1 MQDTKLVRTSV
12 DADPH
17 KLVLRRT
24 RGKISTL
31 DLLFDSF
38 SENEPTDALAV
49 THEGPEEFLG
59 TWRDRI
65 DRRPRNVG
73 VVSVGEQMR
82 SAAATTPSDRN
93 VVRGVADPM
102 DADAIRD
109 ATTGYLDAWPADGQ
123 TVGYFDS
130 VTPLLDCWDIAT
142 TTAFVR
148 DLLRALDARDAVGY
162 FCLTPAAHDR
172 ATVREVASLFDT
184 VVECV
189 ESGVEATVEPCVGD
203 CFDAIADPRRR
214 YVLAGVPD
222 SESVA
227 VADLAATV
235 AGRSSLDRKQVES
248 SLRHVHL
255 PKLADFGMVAYD
267 RERGRVERGDHFERV
282 EPYLRKAMEVDES
295 LM

>member
-24 RGKISTL
+24 RDELPTL
-31 DLLFDSF
+31 GLLFDSF
-38 SENEPTDALAV
+38 PENEPTDVLAV

-65 DRRPRNVG
+65 ERRPRNVG

-82 SAAATTPSDRN
+82 SAAAATPTDRN
-93 VVRGVADPM
+93 VVRGVADPT

-109 ATTGYLDAWPADGQ
+109 AVTGYLDAWPADGQ
-123 TVGYFDS
+123 TVAYFDS
-130 VTPLLDCWDIAT
+130 VTALLDCWNVETAT
-142 TTAFVR
+142 EFVR
-148 DLLRALDARDAVGY
+148 DLLRTLDVRDAVGY

-172 ATVREVASLFDT
+172 ATVREIASLFDT

-189 ESGVEATVEPCVGD
+189 ESAAEATVEPSVSD

-214 YVLAGVPD
+214 YVLTGIPE

-227 VADLAATV
+227 IADLAASV
-235 AGRSSLDRKQVES
+235 AGRTSLDRQHVET
-248 SLRHVHL
+248 SLKHVHL
-255 PKLADFGMVAYD
+255 PKLSDFGMVAFD
-267 RERGRVERGDHFERV
+267 PERGRVERGDHFERV
-282 EPYLRKAMEVDES
+282 EPYLRKATGTDDS
-295 LM
+295 R